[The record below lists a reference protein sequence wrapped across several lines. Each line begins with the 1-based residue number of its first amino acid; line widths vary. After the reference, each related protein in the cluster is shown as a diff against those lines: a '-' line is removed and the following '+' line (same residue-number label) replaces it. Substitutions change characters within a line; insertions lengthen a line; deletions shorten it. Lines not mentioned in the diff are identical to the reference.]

1 MEFHKAADGCIY
13 FCRGSALICLMFK
26 IGVIC
31 GPSYAGERLRSGIE
45 GIASNP
51 DSASCISANVNPV
64 SLILGRV
71 AFSYHQYYKIL
82 SVDFNN

>member
-1 MEFHKAADGCIY
+1 MQESSCAQELKALLQI
-13 FCRGSALICLMFK
+13 RILHL
-26 IGVIC
+26 
-31 GPSYAGERLRSGIE
+31 
-45 GIASNP
+45 N
-51 DSASCISANVNPV
+51 ISANVNPV

>member
-1 MEFHKAADGCIY
+1 
-13 FCRGSALICLMFK
+13 MFK

-45 GIASNP
+45 GVASNP